1 MKFDKDML
9 KGCIEGDRRSQSK
22 LYELSF
28 SSLMSTANRY
38 KVNREDA
45 VSIVNQCFL
54 KVLRGLDNHTNTYE
68 EKSYFS
74 WIKKIMINT
83 IIDDFRKNKKHKEK
97 ETFIGS
103 NEHLESISY
112 EDTNRIEQMIEE
124 EALQEMLNKL
134 NEIQKNVFNLFAID
148 GFTHQEISKALEI
161 SINNSKYHL
170 SRARKLLQSMLE
182 DQLEKQKINQ
192 HG

>member
-1 MKFDKDML
+1 MKIDKDML

-38 KVNREDA
+38 KLNREDA
-45 VSIVNQCFL
+45 VSLVNQCFL
-54 KVLRGLDNHTNTYE
+54 KVLKSIAKHKNTYE

-74 WIKKIMINT
+74 WIQKIMINT
-83 IIDDFRKNKKHKEK
+83 IIDDFRKNKKQRES
-97 ETFIGS
+97 ETFID
-103 NEHLESISY
+103 NEELLDHFTKEEANI
-112 EDTNRIEQMIEE
+112 IEQNIED

-134 NEIQKNVFNLFAID
+134 SEIQKNIFNLFAID
-148 GFTHQEISKALEI
+148 GYTHKEISVALNI
-161 SINNSKYHL
+161 SIDNSKYHL
-170 SRARKLLQSMLE
+170 SRARKLLQAMLE
-182 DQLEKQKINQ
+182 EQLEKQKINQ